1 MARIGKMV
9 RRFNKREMEKL
20 YSGAGLVS
28 DRETQKFEDD
38 ARDQAQAGL
47 QAQQKMLNRAA
58 EANKAGSPVVAGVIK
73 SAAKDVAKQSAD
85 AGIKATGQAQK
96 FSEAL
101 KEQRK
106 AAILN
111 NAKQQVAQNREALGM
126 TLDSSIGM
134 SGVMADFKK

>member
-1 MARIGKMV
+1 MASVGKMT
-9 RRFNKREMEKL
+9 RKFTKREMEKL

-28 DRETQKFEDD
+28 DRETQAFEDA
-38 ARDQAQAGL
+38 ARNQAQAGL

-58 EANKAGSPVVAGVIK
+58 AANKAGSPVVAGAIK
-73 SAAKDVAKQSAD
+73 GAAQDVAKQSAD

-111 NAKQQVAQNREALGM
+111 QARQQMAQNRQDLGM
-126 TLDSSIGM
+126 VLESSIGM
-134 SGVMADFKK
+134 SGLMADFNK